1 MSNPFEYVN
10 QIMQG
15 KKNLIVDD
23 LTEKE
28 YVPFLVNKSLSYQ
41 KDCIL
46 FANEMNRRHFLDNK
60 LQFDFLINTIR
71 SKKRSFVKWVK
82 PEVNDDVNMIKKYFG
97 YNDDKARQALRV
109 LTSED
114 LAIVRDRMDVGGIK

>member
-114 LAIVRDRMDVGGIK
+114 LEIVRDRMDVGGIK

>member
-41 KDCIL
+41 KDCIM

-97 YNDDKARQALRV
+97 YNDYKARQALRV

>member
-1 MSNPFEYVN
+1 
-10 QIMQG
+10 MQG

-109 LTSED
+109 LTPED